1 MTATELDQLGN
12 IKHDD
17 MLGYAKAKYEVR
29 RWLDAVGQ
37 EGFWALLQAVRSGE
51 EFKETYHSIEQTYS
65 TMQ

>member
-1 MTATELDQLGN
+1 MTATELDQLGI

-37 EGFWALLQAVRSGE
+37 EGFWALLQAVRSGNL
-51 EFKETYHSIEQTYS
+51 FDDAIVL
-65 TMQ
+65 